1 MTYGVDQQDEKRPPS
16 DETVAWFR
24 DTAFVLGP
32 FPALSQT
39 FIYREFDAM
48 RELGLD
54 VNIVSTGARLPE
66 AMQVTDSLRA
76 LQRSALYLEPQS
88 LRVIGALAAHLRSR
102 EVREVLRWMMRFPH
116 RTPAKRAR
124 AAAAVLVAAQFAPV
138 LASRG
143 VRYVHSHF
151 AGFQTEIAMSLSRLL
166 DVPYGC
172 TWHAYGIYLDR
183 NILEEKIAG
192 ARVVLTCT
200 RHNVEHLHRLRPQD
214 RERIH
219 LAYHGLDL
227 DRIPDPPPIP
237 ADDAP
242 VILAIGRLIEKKG
255 FPHLVRAAGRLKTAG
270 HRFELRFL
278 GDGPGRAALESLAR
292 ELDLRDEVTFL
303 GARPNVEVFQQM
315 ASARV
320 IAAPSI
326 VTPEGD
332 MDGLP
337 NVILEAMS
345 MARPVVGSRISGIS
359 EVVIPGETG
368 FLSDPGDAEQLAAK
382 LGVLLEDLALAQALG
397 RNARALVVEQFDVRR
412 NVHHVIRHLALSRSV

>member
-242 VILAIGRLIEKKG
+242 VILAIGRL
-255 FPHLVRAAGRLKTAG
+255 R
-270 HRFELRFL
+270 
-278 GDGPGRAALESLAR
+278 DGPGRAALESLAR